1 MILTLNESSFDES
14 VFDEFLLNKHFLF
27 PSKMLYL
34 SKFLITKMVLRVD
47 SSNEYSSNKYS
58 SNFFDGRQ
66 FLMKIDYNITKQF
79 MLSFPK
85 HFTASKA
92 KFSHFCNLI
101 TLLRGRLPKSSK
113 KLFL

>member
-1 MILTLNESSFDES
+1 
-14 VFDEFLLNKHFLF
+14 
-27 PSKMLYL
+27 
-34 SKFLITKMVLRVD
+34 
-47 SSNEYSSNKYS
+47 
-58 SNFFDGRQ
+58 
-66 FLMKIDYNITKQF
+66 MKIDYNITKQF

-113 KLFL
+113 KLFLIKSTAKFSLFYDVFSPIKKTLLPGSGKTHMQAHLWNWK